1 MKRGGEV
8 IRETNTKKES
18 LERSINKE
26 AQMLLCTATAYLLV
40 YFLKIPQADAKIIIT
55 PATCVSVRI

>member
-8 IRETNTKKES
+8 IKETNTKKES
-18 LERSINKE
+18 LERRGALIKKHRCFCV
-26 AQMLLCTATAYLLV
+26 AAYLLV
-40 YFLKIPQADAKIIIT
+40 YFLKIPQTDAKIIIT